1 MILRTLPCQHLLP
14 CDISDHNIIG
24 YVRKINFKRFSPK
37 VISFRD
43 YNNYDIND
51 FRNDVKTTDWK
62 NVYRSNNVNDA
73 LQAFNLHPIRKN

>member
-1 MILRTLPCQHLLP
+1 MI
-14 CDISDHNIIG
+14 SF
-24 YVRKINFKRFSPK
+24 NFKRSSPK

-43 YNNYDIND
+43 YKNYDIND

-73 LQAFNLHPIRKN
+73 LQAFNSLLLEKITFMHQC